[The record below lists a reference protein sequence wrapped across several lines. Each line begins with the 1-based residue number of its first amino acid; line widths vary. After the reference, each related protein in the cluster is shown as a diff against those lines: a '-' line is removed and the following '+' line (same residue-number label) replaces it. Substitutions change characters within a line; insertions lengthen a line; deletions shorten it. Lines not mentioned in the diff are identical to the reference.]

1 MSYQSIGLGTVAD
14 DGTGDTLRVG
24 GDKVNDNFVEIY
36 TLLGTGTALCTGITA
51 DADDITFVGNSAN
64 VLWDK
69 SDSALEFA
77 DNAKAKFG
85 TGGDLEIYHDASH
98 SYITD
103 GGTGNLKIQGSQVDI
118 LGTSET
124 MATFVDDGAVTLYYD
139 NSARFATSSA
149 GGTLT
154 GTIIVS
160 SNIEVG
166 ASVIFEGATA
176 DAYETTLSVTDP
188 TADRTITLPN
198 VTGTVITTGDT
209 GTVNSTILADNSV
222 DSDHYVDGSID
233 NAHLAADCVNGTKIA
248 DNAIDSEHY
257 AADSIDEE
265 HLANDCVGSA
275 ELKTLSTLL
284 IKNSSGTT
292 LKTCHCAGA

>member
-36 TLLGTGTALCTGITA
+36 TLLGTGTTLCTGITA
-51 DADDITFVGNSAN
+51 NADDITFVGNSAN

-124 MATFVDDGAVTLYYD
+124 MATFVDDGAVTLYHD

-154 GTIIVS
+154 GALIVS

-176 DAYETTLSVTDP
+176 DAYETTFSITDP
-188 TADRTITLPN
+188 TADRTVTFPN
-198 VTGTVITTGDT
+198 QTGTVHTSG
-209 GTVNSTILADNSV
+209 
-222 DSDHYVDGSID
+222 GSITIPD
-233 NAHLAADCVNGTKIA
+233 AGTLGSATTAGAISIA
-248 DNAIDSEHY
+248 SKSCLCIFSINAISRDS
-257 AADSIDEE
+257 
-265 HLANDCVGSA
+265 
-275 ELKTLSTLL
+275 
-284 IKNSSGTT
+284 
-292 LKTCHCAGA
+292 